1 MTRNGKLIL
10 DIINDSGDHLTA
22 EQIFMHLKAI
32 APKTVLAT
40 VYNNLNTLCDEGLIR
55 RISIEGSP
63 DRYDKAVKHDH
74 LVCKKCGALSDITFA
89 DLTASLSA
97 QLGEPIL
104 SYDLKVNYICP
115 ACRREADDSTDTD
128 AVDPL

>member
-22 EQIFMHLKAI
+22 EQVFMRLKAI

-115 ACRREADDSTDTD
+115 ACRREADDSTDAD